1 MSYHNKENCYTL
13 SSLTEPCTLG
23 PHRESIIPPTWILKL
38 PINNNTSKQIHTNAG
53 DEETPIV
60 KDPDSFMQ
68 TDNLIE
74 LSITSK
80 GGPTNQIDALKSS
93 YDNNNKENSEVCI
106 QRQPQSRRA
115 NLATKN
121 NNQFGQ
127 QVFGSETT
135 LLTDT
140 SGYMSADGSNI
151 QSLTTSK
158 TGDSLMSTERSKQ
171 SGDLLRNTTVSERPG
186 ELIMDPTALQ
196 STDLSMINQA
206 GVLHEHKKQQQHP
219 QENMSMTRYQKH
231 QLKQYYRQI
240 DAHHYSDQAMKAE
253 IDCDSEG
260 AYAAELQLQ
269 HQNQLQTLIRQTNE
283 GLYKNFRII
292 PQPVPG
298 VPNAGSKPVL
308 VFANPRSGGNQG
320 AKMMQKFNWLLNPR
334 QVFDLI
340 QCGGPRAALE
350 LYRDVPNLRIL
361 TIGGDG
367 TASWILSHLDEVG
380 IPNRIPVAVLP
391 LGTGNDLARAL
402 GWGGGYAD
410 EPIAKILTQVRDG
423 DIVQLDRWNL
433 QVERNLEVAPSSP
446 NEFSSSSGTGY
457 TSITNLEINP
467 PSTTSSPSHFSSLS
481 QGNLNASST
490 ISILDQTNCDTN
502 MIQNPT
508 TAPISG
514 FNAPIDEAD
523 SDRLPMDVIN
533 NYFSFGVDAHIA
545 LEFHTA
551 REAHPERFNSRL
563 RNKMFYGQA
572 GGKDLLKRKW
582 KDLSNFVTLYCDGQD
597 MTSRLKEL
605 KVHSVLFL
613 NIPSYGGGTRPWPT
627 TATSFAKPRTD
638 DGLIEVIGLTTYQ
651 LPLLQAGGH
660 GTCIAQCR
668 SAKIITSRTIPMQ
681 VDGEPCKLL
690 PSIINISFKN
700 RVCMLAKSK
709 NSSKN

>member
-23 PHRESIIPPTWILKL
+23 AHRESIIPPTWILKL
-38 PINNNTSKQIHTNAG
+38 PINNNTAKPVHANVG
-53 DEETPIV
+53 DEEIP
-60 KDPDSFMQ
+60 KDSDNFMQ
-68 TDNLIE
+68 SDNLID

-80 GGPTNQIDALKSS
+80 NGATNQVDAIKLS
-93 YDNNNKENSEVCI
+93 YDNSNKENGEGFI
-106 QRQPQSRRA
+106 QKQKQLKCAILPT
-115 NLATKN
+115 NN
-121 NNQFGQ
+121 NNQYGQ
-127 QVFGSETT
+127 QVFGSDTT
-135 LLTDT
+135 LMTDT
-140 SGYMSADGSNI
+140 SGYASADGSNL
-151 QSLTTSK
+151 QSFITNK
-158 TGDSLMSTERSKQ
+158 TGDSLVPTERLKQ
-171 SGDLLRNTTVSERPG
+171 PGNVVRSMAERSE
-186 ELIMDPTALQ
+186 EIIMDPTALLAA
-196 STDLSMINQA
+196 DLSIINREGTQQHQA
-206 GVLHEHKKQQQHP
+206 RPQQHP
-219 QENMSMTRYQKH
+219 QESMSMTRYQKH
-231 QLKQYYRQI
+231 QLKQYYKQI
-240 DAHHYSDQAMKAE
+240 DAHHYSDQAMKA
-253 IDCDSEG
+253 DMEG
-260 AYAAELQLQ
+260 DGDRAYDVELQ

-283 GLYKNFRII
+283 GLYQNFRII

-423 DIVQLDRWNL
+423 EIVQLDRWNL

-457 TSITNLEINP
+457 TSITNLDINS
-467 PSTTSSPSHFSSLS
+467 PSVTSSPSHFSSLS
-481 QGNLNASST
+481 QGNINAAST
-490 ISILDQTNCDTN
+490 ISILDQTNCDTS
-502 MIQNPT
+502 MIQIPT
-508 TAPISG
+508 NAPISG

-690 PSIINISFKN
+690 PSIININFKN